1 MNSLLC
7 GAIQGKK
14 MVNFYYDGGYRLAEP
29 HCYGVSKDGNE
40 LLRAYQISGHSES
53 KNPMHWKLFRLDK
66 LSDLSTTEDAF
77 PSPRPDY
84 NPNDPAMASI
94 YSRL

>member
-1 MNSLLC
+1 MIPDLLNFRYYPVELQHCVAVGEGEARLCSVAGWMNSLLC

-40 LLRAYQISGHSES
+40 LLRAYQISG
-53 KNPMHWKLFRLDK
+53 
-66 LSDLSTTEDAF
+66 
-77 PSPRPDY
+77 
-84 NPNDPAMASI
+84 
-94 YSRL
+94 